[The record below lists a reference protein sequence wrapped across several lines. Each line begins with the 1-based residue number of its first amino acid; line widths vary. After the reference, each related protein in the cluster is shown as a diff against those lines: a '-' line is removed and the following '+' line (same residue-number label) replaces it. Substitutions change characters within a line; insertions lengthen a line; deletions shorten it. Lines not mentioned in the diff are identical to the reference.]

1 MALEVP
7 DAKWFYFCEA
17 LWWDPAAAD
26 TEIAWAH
33 SFKDTLRPW
42 SLDKAPANFITAD
55 EGEKRLAAS
64 FGDAKYRRLVALK
77 DTYDPGN
84 LFALNPNIT
93 PVDAGSEVT
102 RAGGSHRSPRR
113 LR

>member
-1 MALEVP
+1 
-7 DAKWFYFCEA
+7 
-17 LWWDPAAAD
+17 LWWDPGAAD

-33 SFKDTLRPW
+33 AFKDTLRPW

-55 EGEKRLAAS
+55 EGGERLAAS

-77 DTYDPGN
+77 EAYDPGN
-84 LFALNPNIT
+84 VFALNPNIT
-93 PVDAGSEVT
+93 PVDARTALT
-102 RAGGSHRSPRR
+102 RAGEGRRFPRR